1 MPRLVAIALLC
12 LSTSALAQQT
22 WTVNFKDTDIQEVI
36 KFIADATGKT
46 IVVDPKVR
54 GQVRVISDQPVN
66 EEELYQLFLSVMD
79 VQGFTAVESGNV
91 VRIVPNRDARSLPV
105 PTAFGDQSPDDT
117 YVTQVLMLENISAS
131 KVLPTLRPLV
141 PQHGHLSAYD
151 PVTPSSSP
159 IPVPTSSGSKRLL
172 RRSTAHRSA
181 KPSWWSCVLPVPKM
195 WLR

>member
-91 VRIVPNRDARSLPV
+91 VRIVPNRDARSLPRSEEH
-105 PTAFGDQSPDDT
+105 TSELQS
-117 YVTQVLMLENISAS
+117 
-131 KVLPTLRPLV
+131 R
-141 PQHGHLSAYD
+141 GHI
-151 PVTPSSSP
+151 VC
-159 IPVPTSSGSKRLL
+159 RLL
-172 RRSTAHRSA
+172 LEKKN
-181 KPSWWSCVLPVPKM
+181 KPCEH
-195 WLR
+195 

>member
-46 IVVDPKVR
+46 IVVDLKVR

-105 PTAFGDQSPDDT
+105 PTAFGDQSPEDRKST
-117 YVTQVLMLENISAS
+117 RLNSSHVAISYAVFCL
-131 KVLPTLRPLV
+131 KKKTKK
-141 PQHGHLSAYD
+141 
-151 PVTPSSSP
+151 T
-159 IPVPTSSGSKRLL
+159 
-172 RRSTAHRSA
+172 
-181 KPSWWSCVLPVPKM
+181 
-195 WLR
+195 